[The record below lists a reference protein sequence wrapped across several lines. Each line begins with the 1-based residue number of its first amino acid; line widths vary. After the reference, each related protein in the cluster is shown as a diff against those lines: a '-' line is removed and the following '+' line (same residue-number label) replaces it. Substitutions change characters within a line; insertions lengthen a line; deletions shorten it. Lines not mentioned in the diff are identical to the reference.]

1 MGLGTSSSP
10 RKAEP
15 MGSLLGLLWS
25 FAAFAGGPENWSS
38 AYDARLSQAMGA
50 KPSDAIAIYEALI
63 AQIPQGDE
71 QRGEILYWLGRARWS
86 AGDLEGA
93 RRSLESASRY
103 RSARARVR
111 ILLGRMDAEKKA
123 VETLPYRAEFR
134 LSTDPWVRGW
144 ERGRSTDLSL
154 SDQEESRS
162 LSWRTEVMEGSSD
175 FLIFGL
181 HLDGDRLTSIEVQ
194 MRSGT
199 LQGRYRFLIED
210 EDGQLWTTPVKSV
223 PIDRWTKVSLLLS
236 DFVRA
241 DAQED
246 RRRPDGR
253 KLKWVILRDVTALHT
268 DQRGENALFMDNLV
282 LR

>member
-1 MGLGTSSSP
+1 
-10 RKAEP
+10 
-15 MGSLLGLLWS
+15 MGSLLGLLWG
-25 FAAFAGGPENWSS
+25 FAALAGGPENWSS

-103 RSARARVR
+103 RSARSRVR

-123 VETLPYRAEFR
+123 VERLPHRAEFR
-134 LSTDPWVRGW
+134 LTTDPWVRGW

-154 SDQEESRS
+154 SDQDKSRS
-162 LSWRTEVMEGSSD
+162 VSWRTEVEEGESD

-181 HLDGDRLTSIEVQ
+181 HLDGDRLTSIDVQ
-194 MRSGT
+194 LRSAS
-199 LQGRYRFLIED
+199 LQGRYRFLMED
-210 EDGQLWTTPVKSV
+210 EDGQLWTTAVKSV
-223 PIDRWTKVSLLLS
+223 PTDRWTKISLLVS

-241 DAQED
+241 DAQTD
-246 RRRPDGR
+246 RSRPDGR
-253 KLKWVILRDVTALHT
+253 KLRWVILRDVTSLHT
-268 DQRGENALFMDNLV
+268 DQRGENILFMDNLV
-282 LR
+282 LK

>member
-1 MGLGTSSSP
+1 M
-10 RKAEP
+10 A
-15 MGSLLGLLWS
+15 SLLGLLWG
-25 FAAFAGGPENWSS
+25 FAALAGGPENWSS

-103 RSARARVR
+103 RSARSRVR

-123 VETLPYRAEFR
+123 VERLPYRAEFR

-154 SDQEESRS
+154 TDQDESRT
-162 LSWRTEVMEGSSD
+162 LSWRTEVEEGASD

-181 HLDGDRLTSIEVQ
+181 HLDGDRLNTIEVQ
-194 MRSGT
+194 LKSDT
-199 LQGRYRFLIED
+199 LQGRYRFLMED
-210 EDGQLWTTPVKSV
+210 EDGQLWTTPVMSV
-223 PIDRWTKVSLLLS
+223 PTQRWTKVSLPLS
-236 DFVRA
+236 DFARA
-241 DAQED
+241 DALSD
-246 RRRPDGR
+246 RSRPDGR

-268 DQRGENALFMDNLV
+268 DQRGENTLFMDNLV
-282 LR
+282 IR

>member
-1 MGLGTSSSP
+1 MS
-10 RKAEP
+10 A
-15 MGSLLGLLWS
+15 LLGLLWGLT
-25 FAAFAGGPENWSS
+25 ALAGGPENWSS
-38 AYDARLSQAMGA
+38 TYDARLSQAMGA

-63 AQIPQGDE
+63 GQIPQGDE

-123 VETLPYRAEFR
+123 VERLPYRSKFR

-144 ERGRSTDLSL
+144 ERGRSTDLAL
-154 SDQEESRS
+154 SDQDESRS
-162 LSWRTEVMEGSSD
+162 LSWRTEVEEGESD

-181 HLDGDRLTSIEVQ
+181 HLDGERLSAIEVQ
-194 MRSGT
+194 VKSGT
-199 LQGRYRFLIED
+199 LQGRYRILLED

-223 PIDRWTKVSLLLS
+223 PTDRWTKLNLPLA

-241 DAQED
+241 DALTD
-246 RRRPDGR
+246 RSRPDGKR
-253 KLKWVILRDVTALHT
+253 LKWVILRDVTALHT
-268 DQRGENALFMDNLV
+268 DQRGENTLFMDNL
-282 LR
+282 LIR

>member
-1 MGLGTSSSP
+1 MSV
-10 RKAEP
+10 
-15 MGSLLGLLWS
+15 LLGLLS
-25 FAAFAGGPENWSS
+25 GLAALAGGPENWSS

-103 RSARARVR
+103 RSARSRVR
-111 ILLGRMDAEKKA
+111 ILLGRMDADKRA
-123 VETLPYRAEFR
+123 VERLPHRAEFR

-144 ERGRSTDLSL
+144 ERGRSTDLTL
-154 SDQEESRS
+154 SDQGESRS
-162 LSWRTEVMEGSSD
+162 LSWRTEVEEDESD

-181 HLDGDRLTSIEVQ
+181 RLDGERLTSVDVQ
-194 MRSGT
+194 MRSGS
-199 LQGRYRFLIED
+199 LQGRYRVLLED
-210 EDGQLWTTPVKSV
+210 DDGQLGTTSVKSV
-223 PIDRWTKVSLLLS
+223 PTDRWTKISLLLS

-241 DAQED
+241 DDPAD

-253 KLKWVILRDVTALHT
+253 RLKWVILRDVTALHT
-268 DQRGENALFMDNLV
+268 DQRGENTLFMDNLV
-282 LR
+282 IR